1 MNISAKIFSWD
12 EPFVFDTNGWDL
24 KPGDI
29 AIVNFDSGID
39 SALVKKTGVSPKEKD
54 KEILRIIRKA
64 NVNDLEIC
72 QRNREKEADA
82 VKICREMVKKR
93 SLSMK
98 IVDAHFSFDGSKVTF
113 SFIAEKR
120 VDFRELVK
128 DLSKQF
134 QRSIRLQQIG
144 SRDEAKGK
152 GGFGACGRSLCCMKF
167 SGALQSVTIEDAR
180 LQQMGQR
187 GSDRLSGLCDRLR
200 CCLAFES
207 EQYKKNLQEFP
218 RERQEVRWENKKGIV
233 VDRNIM
239 LRIVTVEFEDKSKR
253 KLSIDSIK
261 FTPES

>member
-12 EPFVFDTNGWDL
+12 EPCVFDTNGWEI

-29 AIVNFDSGID
+29 VIVNFDSGID
-39 SALVKKTGVSPKEKD
+39 NALVSKKNTVSKEKD
-54 KEILRIIRKA
+54 KEIPRIVRKA
-64 NVNDLEIC
+64 NASDLEIC
-72 QRNREKEADA
+72 ARNREKEIEA
-82 VKICREMVKKR
+82 VKLCRQMVRKR
-93 SLSMK
+93 GLSMK

-207 EQYKKNLQEFP
+207 EQYKKNLEQFP
-218 RERQEVRWENKKGIV
+218 KERQEVRWENKRGIV
-233 VDRNIM
+233 TDRNIM
-239 LRIVTVEFEDKSKR
+239 LRQVTVEFEDKSKK
-253 KLSIDSIK
+253 KLSLDDIR
-261 FTPES
+261 F

>member
-1 MNISAKIFSWD
+1 MYIGAKIFSWE
-12 EPFVFDTNGWDL
+12 EPCVFDTNGWDL

-29 AIVNFDSGID
+29 AIVNYDSGID
-39 SALVKKTGVSPKEKD
+39 NALVTKTGAVPKDKD
-54 KEILRIIRKA
+54 KEISRIVRKA
-64 NVNDLEIC
+64 NAPDLEIC
-72 QRNREKEADA
+72 QRNHEKEVEA
-82 VKICREMVKKR
+82 VGLCREMVKKR
-93 SLSMK
+93 NLSMK
-98 IVDAHFSFDGSKVTF
+98 VVDAHFSFDGSKVTF

-207 EQYKKNLQEFP
+207 EQYKKNLQDFP
-218 RERQEVRWENKKGIV
+218 RERQEVKWENKKGIV

-239 LRIVTVEFEDKSKR
+239 MRVVTVEFEDKSKK
-253 KLSIDSIK
+253 KLSIDNIR
-261 FTPES
+261 FNRES